1 MNGIAAI
8 EDDYQRVLP
17 EAQAL
22 AKYSDN
28 KTVMNGSVFGS
39 ACQTPAVG
47 QSLTAPAFVAL
58 THFSYE
64 DEHLV

>member
-1 MNGIAAI
+1 
-8 EDDYQRVLP
+8 
-17 EAQAL
+17 
-22 AKYSDN
+22 
-28 KTVMNGSVFGS
+28 MNGSAFGS